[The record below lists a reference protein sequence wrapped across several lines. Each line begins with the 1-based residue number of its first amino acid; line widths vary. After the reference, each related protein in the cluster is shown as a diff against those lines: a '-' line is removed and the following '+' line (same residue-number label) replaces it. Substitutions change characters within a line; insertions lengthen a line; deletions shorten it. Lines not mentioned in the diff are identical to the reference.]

1 MKEITYKIK
10 ELEKLGFFKLADE
23 LDSELIKIAQL
34 APMSLM
40 RPNFTLP
47 TVVNKNDPLNIYE
60 TAQIRNMLKQT
71 KSDPADNTNV
81 LSPGAQNNQNQSTIE
96 KKLNDLLGKYLAL
109 DKKSKNILDKFP
121 PIISENE
128 IQADDISDNTKDI
141 DNLFNLVGN
150 NEPVEP
156 DDDTI

>member
-1 MKEITYKIK
+1 MKEIIYKIK

-60 TAQIRNMLKQT
+60 TAQIRNMLKQK
-71 KSDPADNTNV
+71 KSDSADDTNV

-128 IQADDISDNTKDI
+128 IQADDISDNTKKI
-141 DNLFNLVGN
+141 DNLTTLVGT
-150 NEPVEP
+150 NEPAET
-156 DDDTI
+156 DNDTI

>member
-1 MKEITYKIK
+1 
-10 ELEKLGFFKLADE
+10 
-23 LDSELIKIAQL
+23 
-34 APMSLM
+34 MSLM

-47 TVVNKNDPLNIYE
+47 TVVNNNVPLNIFE
-60 TAQIRNMLKQT
+60 TAQIRKMLKET
-71 KSDPADNTNV
+71 KSDSADDTNV

-128 IQADDISDNTKDI
+128 IQADDISENTKDI

-156 DDDTI
+156 DNDTI

>member
-34 APMSLM
+34 TPMSLM

-47 TVVNKNDPLNIYE
+47 TVVNNNDSLNIFE
-60 TAQIRNMLKQT
+60 TAQIRKMLKET
-71 KSDPADNTNV
+71 KSDSADDTNV

-128 IQADDISDNTKDI
+128 IQADDISENTKNI

-156 DDDTI
+156 DNDTI